1 MIVFVGT
8 TDLYGLPPDEVQPS
22 NPTPI
27 SNDASL
33 QSPHCPEIPSNVLR
47 YDPGRHTE
55 AEPLCH
61 VPSQAKYPGYIP
73 APPEPPVNVPVQTT
87 EAVGP
92 SNSGDH
98 LDSKSV
104 VEDDGLF
111 DVFRR
116 DRPAGDSS
124 TSRED
129 LPVPL
134 QPYKMSKANGYHG
147 YALIINN
154 INISGRDKRQGA
166 EKDDE
171 NLSKTLNTLGYK
183 LFGGRYYR
191 DYTAKQMT
199 ELFKKVTTETD
210 HTQYDSFVCCLL
222 SHGDAGKIYGSDDR
236 PVILE
241 DIKNSVINCHSL
253 VGKPKIFI
261 IQSCRGGHLPEAHA
275 VEVDDHENTGRILL
289 PQESDLFFGYATTE
303 NTKAC
308 RFTDT
313 GSWYIIELCD
323 ILTKYH
329 KEVDLLQMVQYAHLQ
344 VAQKDE
350 YVYERNERSKDG
362 KMITKTYKQSP
373 QMVST
378 LVRPVYF

>member
-1 MIVFVGT
+1 MILFIG
-8 TDLYGLPPDEVQPS
+8 DPNLYGQPPDELQPS

-33 QSPHCPEIPSNVLR
+33 QAPHCLEIPSNIL
-47 YDPGRHTE
+47 DPGHHSE
-55 AEPLCH
+55 AEPIGH
-61 VPSQAKYPGYIP
+61 VPSHPGCTP
-73 APPEPPVNVPVQTT
+73 GPTKPPVNAPVQTT
-87 EAVGP
+87 EAVVP

-98 LDSKSV
+98 VDLKSQ
-104 VEDDGLF
+104 VEDDGLLNI
-111 DVFRR
+111 FRR
-116 DRPAGDSS
+116 DRPVGNSS
-124 TSRED
+124 VSRED
-129 LPVPL
+129 LPLPL
-134 QPYKMSKANGYHG
+134 QPYKMSKADGHHG

-154 INISGRDKRQGA
+154 INISGREKRQGA

-183 LFGGRYYR
+183 LFGGRCYR
-191 DYTAKQMT
+191 DRTAKEMT
-199 ELFKKVTTETD
+199 ELFNEVTMETN

-236 PVILE
+236 AIKLE
-241 DIKNSVINCHSL
+241 DIKNSVIHCPSL
-253 VGKPKIFI
+253 IGKPKIFI
-261 IQSCRGGHLPEAHA
+261 IQSCRGGRLPEAHA
-275 VEVDDHENTGRILL
+275 IEVDDHENTGRILL

-313 GSWYIIELCD
+313 GSWYIIELCEA
-323 ILTKYH
+323 LNKYH
-329 KEVDLLQMVQYAHLQ
+329 KDVDLLQMVQYAHLQ
-344 VAQKDE
+344 VACKDE
-350 YVYERNERSKDG
+350 YVYERNEKSKDG

>member
-1 MIVFVGT
+1 M
-8 TDLYGLPPDEVQPS
+8 YGQPPDELQLS

-27 SNDASL
+27 SKDASL
-33 QSPHCPEIPSNVLR
+33 QTPPHAIIPSNVLQH
-47 YDPGRHTE
+47 DPGRHTE
-55 AEPLCH
+55 AEPPGH
-61 VPSQAKYPGYIP
+61 VPNQTKHPGYIP
-73 APPEPPVNVPVQTT
+73 APTEPPVNAPVQTT
-87 EAVGP
+87 EAVVP

-98 LDSKSV
+98 VESKSQ
-104 VEDDGLF
+104 VEEDGFF
-111 DVFRR
+111 DVFKR
-116 DRPAGDSS
+116 DRPTGNIGA
-124 TSRED
+124 SRED
-129 LPVPL
+129 LPLPL

-154 INISGRDKRQGA
+154 INISGREKRQGA

-183 LFGGRYYR
+183 LFGGRCYR
-191 DYTAKQMT
+191 DYTAKEMT
-199 ELFKKVTTETD
+199 EIFNKVTRETD

-236 PVILE
+236 PIKLE
-241 DIKNSVINCHSL
+241 DIKNSVIHCPSL
-253 VGKPKIFI
+253 IGKPKIFV
-261 IQSCRGGHLPEAHA
+261 IQSCRGGRLPEAHA

-313 GSWYIIELCD
+313 GSWYIIELCEA
-323 ILTKYH
+323 LNKYH
-329 KEVDLLQMVQYAHLQ
+329 KDVDLLQMVQYAHLQ
-344 VAQKDE
+344 VAEKDE

-362 KMITKTYKQSP
+362 KIIIKTYKQSP